1 LIAARPWLGKPACD
15 PNHRSQSHSVAYR
28 STNLSNLTGVL
39 TMATYSLD
47 ELHNRW
53 ERDEMSVEQMLGHIL
68 QHFLRIEREMQT
80 LKDLLLKCAQR
91 LKDQGN

>member
-1 LIAARPWLGKPACD
+1 
-15 PNHRSQSHSVAYR
+15 
-28 STNLSNLTGVL
+28 
-39 TMATYSLD
+39 MATYSLD

-68 QHFLRIEREMQT
+68 QHLLRIEREIRT

-91 LKDQGN
+91 LKDQGQ

>member
-1 LIAARPWLGKPACD
+1 
-15 PNHRSQSHSVAYR
+15 
-28 STNLSNLTGVL
+28 
-39 TMATYSLD
+39 MATYSLD

-68 QHFLRIEREMQT
+68 QHLLRLEREIRT

-91 LKDQGN
+91 LKDQGK